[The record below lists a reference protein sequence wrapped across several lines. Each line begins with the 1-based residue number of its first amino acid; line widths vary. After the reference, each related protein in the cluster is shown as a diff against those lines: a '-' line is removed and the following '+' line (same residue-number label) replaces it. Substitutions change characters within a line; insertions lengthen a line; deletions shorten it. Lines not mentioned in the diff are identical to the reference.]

1 MSARRARVLERVG
14 TLLRSSDSDLPERPA
29 PPERDDDLRERVER
43 LETVVEGLQDALYR
57 HSQQEDERIAE
68 LQRRTQPENVARVL
82 SDDARRRGI

>member
-14 TLLRSSDSDLPERPA
+14 TLLRSSDTDVPERPA
-29 PPERDDDLRERVER
+29 PPERDDLRDRVER
-43 LETVVEGLQDALYR
+43 LETLVEGLQDALYR

>member
-29 PPERDDDLRERVER
+29 PPERDDLRDRVER
-43 LETVVEGLQDALYR
+43 LETLVEGLQDALYR

-68 LQRRTQPENVARVL
+68 LQRRTRPENVARVL